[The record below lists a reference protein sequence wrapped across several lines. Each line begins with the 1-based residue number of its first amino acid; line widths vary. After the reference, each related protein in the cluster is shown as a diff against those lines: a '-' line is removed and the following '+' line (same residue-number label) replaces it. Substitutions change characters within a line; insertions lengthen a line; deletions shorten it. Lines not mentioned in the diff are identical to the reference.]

1 MLDEITKI
9 KKVPSSIE
17 AEQMF
22 LGAALVN
29 NEVLN
34 QALEFIE
41 EEHFYEPAHRLI
53 FNSIIKVIDKG
64 LSANV
69 ISIRTMLAS
78 NEQFNNMGGN
88 DYIARIATMGS
99 SIINAYD
106 YAKIIFD
113 LAKKRSL
120 IKFGEEL
127 ANKAYNS
134 GLDNSAFDQIEKA
147 ESGLF
152 LLATGGHSQK
162 DFVSLGKSIESSV
175 ATINKAMK
183 STSHVTGIST
193 GYKKLDD
200 NLSGF
205 HNSDFVVIAAR
216 PSMGKT
222 AFAINLAIESYKALF
237 KNHEGEENN
246 IPSVGIFSLEMSSE
260 QLSTRMLSMLSE
272 INSTSLRSGKLNE
285 QQYNKIRKKAEELS
299 KQHIYIDDTPSLSIS
314 AIRTRARRM
323 KRRHNLSILFID
335 YLQLIR
341 GTNSKSENRVQEVSE
356 ITQGLKAIAKE
367 LNIPV
372 IALSQLSRAVEQRED
387 KRPMLS
393 DLRESGAIEQDAD
406 IVMFLYREDYY
417 IMRQEP
423 KVGTDKHVEWQK
435 KLSDIHNIVEIIIAK
450 HRNGPVGT
458 VSLFYDINHSK
469 FKNLQT

>member
-1 MLDEITKI
+1 MINELASV

-17 AEQMF
+17 AEQTF
-22 LGAALVN
+22 LGAVLVN
-29 NEVLN
+29 NESFN
-34 QALEFIE
+34 QASEFLM
-41 EEHFYEPAHRLI
+41 EEHFYEPAHKLI
-53 FNSIIKVIDKG
+53 FNAILRVMSKG

-69 ISIRTMLAS
+69 ISIRTMLSS

-88 DYIARIATMGS
+88 EYIARIATMGS
-99 SIINAYD
+99 SVINSFD
-106 YAKIIFD
+106 YARIIFD
-113 LAKKRSL
+113 LAKKRNL
-120 IKFGEEL
+120 IKYGQDV
-127 ANKAYNS
+127 ANKAYDS
-134 GLDNSAFDQIEKA
+134 GLDISASDQIEEA
-147 ESGLF
+147 ESSLF
-152 LLATGGHSQK
+152 LLATEGDRK
-162 DFVSLGKSIESSV
+162 DFVSLGESVESSV
-175 ATINKAMK
+175 NTINKAMK

-222 AFAINLAIESYKALF
+222 AFAINLAMEAYKSLLAG
-237 KNHEGEENN
+237 HEGPESE
-246 IPSVGIFSLEMSSE
+246 IPSVGIFSLEMSAE

-272 INSTSLRSGKLNE
+272 INSSALRSGKLNE
-285 QQYNKIRKKAEELS
+285 QQYNKMRKKAEELGK
-299 KQHIYIDDTPSLSIS
+299 KQIYIDDTPSLSIS

-341 GTNSKSENRVQEVSE
+341 GSNSRPENRVQEISE

-367 LNIPV
+367 LSIPV

-406 IVMFLYREDYY
+406 IVMFIYREDYY
-417 IMRQEP
+417 LMRQEP
-423 KVGTDKHVEWQK
+423 KAGTEKHVEWQK

-458 VSLFYDINHSK
+458 VSLFYDTNHSK
-469 FKNLQT
+469 FKNLQS

>member
-1 MLDEITKI
+1 MDEII
-9 KKVPSSIE
+9 KLRKVPSSSE

-22 LGAALVN
+22 LGAVLVN
-29 NEVLN
+29 NEALN
-34 QALEFIE
+34 QASEFIRQ
-41 EEHFYEPAHRLI
+41 EHFYEPVHQLI
-53 FNSIIKVIDKG
+53 YGAITKIIEKG
-64 LSANV
+64 LSASV
-69 ISIRTMLAS
+69 ISIRTMLAN
-78 NEQFNNMGGN
+78 NEEFSNMGGN
-88 DYIARIATMGS
+88 EYLARIATMGS
-99 SIINAYD
+99 SIINPLD

-113 LAKKRSL
+113 LAKKRVL
-120 IKFGEEL
+120 IKYGEDVV
-127 ANKAYNS
+127 NVAYES
-134 GLDNSAFDQIEKA
+134 SLENSAFDQIEQA
-147 ESGLF
+147 EAKLF
-152 LLATGGHSQK
+152 LLATEGHAQK
-162 DFVSLGKSIESSV
+162 DFVSLSRSIEHSIAS
-175 ATINKAMK
+175 INKAMK
-183 STSHVTGIST
+183 TSSHVTGIST

-205 HNSDFVVIAAR
+205 HNSDLVVIAAR

-222 AFAINLAIESYKALF
+222 AFAINLAMEAYTSLIKA
-237 KNHEGEENN
+237 HGNN
-246 IPSVGIFSLEMSSE
+246 DSTKPSVGIFSLEMSAE

-272 INSTSLRSGKLNE
+272 VNSSSLRSGKLNE
-285 QQYNKIRKKAEELS
+285 AQYNKMRKKAEELS
-299 KQHIYIDDTPSLSIS
+299 KQQIYIDDTPSLSIS

-323 KRRHNLSILFID
+323 KRRYNLSILFID

-341 GTNSKSENRVQEVSE
+341 GSSNRPENRVQEVSE
-356 ITQGLKAIAKE
+356 ITQGLKALAKE

-417 IMRQEP
+417 LMRQEP
-423 KVGTDKHVEWQK
+423 KAGSEKHLEWQK
-435 KLSDIHNIVEIIIAK
+435 KLSDIHNIIEIIIAK

-469 FKNLQT
+469 FKNLQN